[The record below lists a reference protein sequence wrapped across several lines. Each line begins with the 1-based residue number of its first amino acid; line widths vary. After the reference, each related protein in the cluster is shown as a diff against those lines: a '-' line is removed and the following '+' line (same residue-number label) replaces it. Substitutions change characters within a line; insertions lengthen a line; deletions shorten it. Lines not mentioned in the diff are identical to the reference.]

1 MGAVFF
7 LLITSIGLIM
17 RFLGKDLLK
26 INKNKTIST
35 YWIDRDKPKKTIL
48 SFDITKIPFIYC
60 LLFKIIKKM
69 LIIFRGIHS
78 NKIFQPL
85 NVIFN
90 TPVMVERIRI

>member
-35 YWIDRDKPKKTIL
+35 YWIDRDKPKKTTQNK
-48 SFDITKIPFIYC
+48 SPK
-60 LLFKIIKKM
+60 LLFDEI
-69 LIIFRGIHS
+69 
-78 NKIFQPL
+78 L
-85 NVIFN
+85 NGTFFITLVLHQISWK
-90 TPVMVERIRI
+90 VRCMYKG